1 MKIIIAGAGK
11 VGLHLAKL
19 LSYESQNITL
29 IDIDKEPLE
38 EASQHLDIRVL
49 RGNASSISVLK
60 DADVADTDM
69 VVAVTSSEWVNITVC
84 AIAKQLGAK
93 KTIARISDAEL
104 FTAQDEVDFK
114 AIGVDELISP
124 EYLAAKEVSILLNQ
138 NVFTDSYKFDEGALT
153 MVGVTLQ
160 EHSSFVGKTVQEIS
174 EDTGAA
180 LEFVLVIIQKISSSR
195 TLIPRGDTVLYAG
208 DQLYFTTTEEGVPML
223 YKALGQKHM
232 EMRDIMI
239 LGASEVGFQ
248 AAKDL
253 SEKNYN
259 VKLIER
265 DKELA
270 FEVADL
276 LPNCL
281 VIHGDGRNID
291 LLLEESIDSMDA
303 FVALT
308 ENSETNIMSCLLAKS
323 RGVTKTMAMVENIDY
338 FKLLHSVGIDTI
350 INKKLLAS
358 NSIFK
363 YVRRGQ
369 VVSIAKLSDTHAEIL
384 EFQVSSDSKVCNKYI
399 KDIRFPRDAIIGGVI
414 RDGEGVITLGSF
426 KIQPGDR
433 VLVCTLPNATKKVEK
448 LFK

>member
-1 MKIIIAGAGK
+1 MKIIIAGAGE

-29 IDIDKEPLE
+29 IDIDKDTLE
-38 EASQHLDIRVL
+38 EADQHLDIRVL
-49 RGNASSISVLK
+49 RGNASSISLLK
-60 DADVADTDM
+60 EAGVADSDM
-69 VVAVTSSEWVNITVC
+69 VVAVTSSESVNITIC
-84 AIAKQLGAK
+84 TIAKQLGAK

-124 EYLAAKEVSILLNQ
+124 EYLAAAEVSILLNQ

-153 MVGVTLQ
+153 MVGLTLQ
-160 EHSSFVGKTVQEIS
+160 SHSSFVGKTVQEIS
-174 EDTGAA
+174 EGTFE
-180 LEFVLVIIQKISSSR
+180 LEFVLVIIQKISTGH
-195 TLIPRGDTVLYAG
+195 TLIPRGDTILHAG

-223 YKALGQKHM
+223 YKALGQKHL
-232 EMRDIMI
+232 EMRDVMI

-253 SEKNYN
+253 SEKNLN

-265 DKELA
+265 NKELA

-291 LLLEESIDSMDA
+291 LLLEESIDDMDA

-323 RGVTKTMAMVENIDY
+323 RGVKKTMALVENIDY
-338 FKLLHSVGIDTI
+338 FKLLHSIGIDTI

-369 VVSIAKLSDTHAEIL
+369 VVSIAKLSNTHAEIL
-384 EFQVSSDSKVCNKYI
+384 EFRVSADSKVCNKYI
-399 KDIRFPRDAIIGGVI
+399 KDIRFPRAAIIGGVI
-414 RDGEGVITLGSF
+414 RNGVGIITLGNF
-426 KIQPGDR
+426 KIQSGDR
-433 VLVCTLPNATKKVEK
+433 VLVCTLPEATKKVEK

>member
-1 MKIIIAGAGK
+1 MKIIIAGAGE

-29 IDIDKEPLE
+29 IDIDKDTLE
-38 EASQHLDIRVL
+38 EADQHLDIRVL
-49 RGNASSISVLK
+49 RGNASSISLLK
-60 DADVADTDM
+60 EAGVADSDM
-69 VVAVTSSEWVNITVC
+69 VVAVTSSESVNITIC
-84 AIAKQLGAK
+84 TIAKQLGAK

-124 EYLAAKEVSILLNQ
+124 EYLAAAEVSILLNQ

-153 MVGVTLQ
+153 MVGLTLQ
-160 EHSSFVGKTVQEIS
+160 SHSSFVGKTVQEIS
-174 EDTGAA
+174 EGTFE
-180 LEFVLVIIQKISSSR
+180 LEFVLVIIQKISTGH
-195 TLIPRGDTVLYAG
+195 TLIPRGDTILHAG

-223 YKALGQKHM
+223 YKALGQKHL
-232 EMRDIMI
+232 EMRDVMI

-253 SEKNYN
+253 SEKNLN

-265 DKELA
+265 NKELA
-270 FEVADL
+270 FEVAVL

-291 LLLEESIDSMDA
+291 LLLEESIDDMDA

-323 RGVTKTMAMVENIDY
+323 RGVKKTMALVENIDY
-338 FKLLHSVGIDTI
+338 FKLLHSIGIDTI

-369 VVSIAKLSDTHAEIL
+369 VVSIAKLSNTHAEIL
-384 EFQVSSDSKVCNKYI
+384 EFRVSADSKVCNKYI
-399 KDIRFPRDAIIGGVI
+399 KDIRFPRAAIIGGVI
-414 RDGEGVITLGSF
+414 RNGVGIITLGNF
-426 KIQPGDR
+426 KIQSGDR
-433 VLVCTLPNATKKVEK
+433 VLVCTLPEATKKVEK